1 MTVPHPQPPPAVGY
15 TPLPRSGGATRR
27 WLGAAL
33 AIMLILGA
41 CYLGG
46 RALTERVRDRTPEEL
61 RAQMQDPQSGLTLD
75 DAIEQVN
82 RLEAS
87 VRRDV
92 MQSDDA
98 RAFVQRLQP
107 AERLRFVEKTLD
119 RGIQQQLERY
129 RKMNKEERQ
138 AFVEDAKQRQR
149 ENRERMENLPPEEK
163 QKLREALDSSNLQE
177 MLDRAVKAY
186 LTLTSSEERAELAPL
201 FEGALSNLDHARSV
215 K

>member
-1 MTVPHPQPPPAVGY
+1 MTAPRPQPPPPVNYA
-15 TPLPRSGGATRR
+15 PLPRARSAAGR
-27 WLGAAL
+27 WAGAAA
-33 AIMLILGA
+33 AIVLILGA

-46 RALTERVRDRTPEEL
+46 RALTERVRDRTPGEL
-61 RAQMQDPQSGLTLD
+61 RAQLQDANSGLTLD
-75 DAIEQVN
+75 QAIEQVN
-82 RLEAS
+82 RLDANA
-87 VRRDV
+87 RREV

-98 RAFVQRLQP
+98 RAFIQRLQP

-129 RKMNKEERQ
+129 RKMNKDERQ